1 MTIKV
6 DGRWMDGWMVNSR
19 LTSGLQL
26 LTYQIF
32 KPDHTFHS
40 YKHLQ

>member
-6 DGRWMDGWMVNSR
+6 DGRWMARWMVNSR
-19 LTSGLQL
+19 PSGLQL